1 MIHNRL
7 SSSSKSLSSPSS
19 LGPSGYGGRVAT
31 KHNNAS
37 AALGMLSLS
46 KQQPM
51 ITMMMSK
58 IVPQQ
63 QRGMVTLGPMGG
75 GFGQQQ
81 QNEQSMLARFTDD
94 LTERAKKG
102 KLDPV
107 IGRDDEIRRCLQI
120 LSRRTKNNPCLIG
133 EPGVGKTAIAEGLAQ
148 RIIDGDVPDSM
159 KDKRVLTLDLPGL
172 VAGAGVRG
180 EFEERIKGV
189 LNEVQGKDDIILF
202 VDEIHMLLGLG
213 GGAGGSVDGA
223 NILKPALARGD
234 LHLCGATTISE
245 YRQHFSKDAALARR
259 FQSVLV
265 EEPSVEDTIAILRG
279 LKERY
284 EVHHGVLIK
293 DSAIMTAAQMSDRY
307 IQDRFLPDKAIDLI
321 DEAASRLRLQQESK
335 PEEIDKLEHDLLT
348 LRIELSALRQETD
361 ADAKERRT
369 KVEQRISALNDQV
382 SSLMDRWTKEKGD
395 LENIKELKNRLDAY
409 RRELDNK
416 TRVGDYEA
424 AGELQYGKI
433 PSLLK
438 EIEAAE
444 VRVSDE
450 SLEGNR
456 MLHDAVRPSDIT
468 KVVSRATGIPV
479 HSMLQDEKEKLHSM
493 EDILKQRVI
502 GQDEAID
509 AVSNAVR
516 LNRAGLSDE
525 HRPIASF
532 MFMGP
537 TGVGKTEL
545 CKALAEFMFDTEN
558 AITRIDMSEYMER
571 FSVSRLIG
579 APPGYVGYEE
589 GGVLTEAVRR
599 RPYSVVLL
607 DEIEKA
613 HREVTNLLLQVL
625 DDGHL
630 TDSHGVKVDFS
641 NTIIIMTSNLGSEL
655 MFQDAASESHSL
667 SPALLKEEATS
678 LMRRHFSPE
687 FVNRVD
693 EILLFN
699 RLQRESLDGVLECRL
714 KELQE
719 RLADRK
725 IHVELSDEAREWLCD
740 EGWNPAFGARP
751 LKRALGRHVVNTM
764 AKSLLDGKI
773 QEGDTVHFDVAKDSK
788 SLKIQSVEA
797 NVAEEDEDEA

>member
-1 MIHNRL
+1 MYSQALARRSSSFL
-7 SSSSKSLSSPSS
+7 SSKALRAFSRRTVSS
-19 LGPSGYGGRVAT
+19 SGRGVARVAIR
-31 KHNNAS
+31 
-37 AALGMLSLS
+37 L
-46 KQQPM
+46 QQPHAAPSWCALSTRHM
-51 ITMMMSK
+51 A
-58 IVPQQ
+58 
-63 QRGMVTLGPMGG
+63 TLGRMGSAMQG
-75 GFGQQQ
+75 E
-81 QNEQSMLARFTDD
+81 EQSMLKRFTED
-94 LTERAKKG
+94 LTDKARNG

-107 IGRDDEIRRCLQI
+107 IGRDSEIRRCLQI

-148 RIIDGDVPDSM
+148 RIVDGDVPDSM

-180 EFEERIKGV
+180 EFEDRIKGV
-189 LNEVQGKDDIILF
+189 LKEVEGKDDIILF

-213 GGAGGSVDGA
+213 GGGAGTIDGA

-265 EEPSVEDTIAILRG
+265 EEPTVEDTVAILRG

-293 DSAIMTAAQMSDRY
+293 DSAIMTAAAMSDRY

-348 LRIELSALRQETD
+348 LRIENSALKQETD
-361 ADAKERRT
+361 ADARDRRKKVEERIATLTSQVSELMERWNKER
-369 KVEQRISALNDQV
+369 
-382 SSLMDRWTKEKGD
+382 GD
-395 LENIKELKNRLDAY
+395 LENIKALKTKLDTY
-409 RRELDNK
+409 KRDLDNK
-416 TRVGDYEA
+416 TRVGDYQA

-433 PSLLK
+433 PALLK

-444 VRVSDE
+444 IRVSE
-450 SLEGNR
+450 KLQEGDR

-468 KVVSRATGIPV
+468 NVVSRATGIPV
-479 HSMLQDEKEKLHSM
+479 HSMLQDEKEKLHNM
-493 EDILKQRVI
+493 EAILKQRVI
-502 GQDEAID
+502 GQDEAINS
-509 AVSNAVR
+509 VSNAVR

-545 CKALAEFMFDTEN
+545 CKSLAEFMFDTEN

-625 DDGHL
+625 DEGHL

-655 MFQDAASESHSL
+655 MFAEAAKENHSTL
-667 SPALLKEEATS
+667 RSAHLKDEAAS
-678 LMRRHFSPE
+678 LMRKHFSPE

-699 RLQRESLDGVLECRL
+699 RLEREALDGVLDCRL

-719 RLADRK
+719 RLKSRK
-725 IHVELSDEAREWLCD
+725 IQVQLSPEARTWLCD

-751 LKRALGRHVVNTM
+751 LKRALGKHVVNVM
-764 AKSLLDGKI
+764 AKDLLDGSV
-773 QEGDTVHFDVAKDSK
+773 QEGDIVHFGVASDKK
-788 SLKIQSVEA
+788 SLRIQSVEPML
-797 NVAEEDEDEA
+797 ESEA